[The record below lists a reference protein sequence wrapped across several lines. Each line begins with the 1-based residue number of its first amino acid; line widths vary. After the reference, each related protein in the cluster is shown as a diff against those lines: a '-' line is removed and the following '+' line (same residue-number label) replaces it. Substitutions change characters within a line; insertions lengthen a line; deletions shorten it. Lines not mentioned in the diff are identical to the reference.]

1 MKPAWVRPPSF
12 NADRKNADLYSMVFK
27 AAQTEIMHTSQTELL
42 LSLIPSLLIGVDQ
55 KGHVS
60 HWNKAAESL
69 FGIPGSSVLNKPLS
83 ETGVQWDLKML
94 MEGIAECRKKGASI
108 RLDEVEFKR
117 LSGETRIL
125 GFTIIPVREESGG
138 SVECILFGADITERK
153 RIEELK
159 NEFVGIVSHE
169 LRTPL
174 TVIKE
179 GVSQVAEGILG
190 KVSADQKHFLSIS
203 LEGIERL
210 GRIVDDLLDIS
221 KIEVGKLALKREMV
235 DLVGVVKGLVLAFK
249 AKARFKGVEI
259 KTHLPDEEE
268 LIYVDEDR
276 MVQVF
281 TNLIE
286 NAIKFTEKGL
296 IEISI
301 LNKGV
306 EGVECSVSDT
316 GKGISTAD
324 LPKVFGKFQQ
334 FHRQTTEKGTGL
346 GLAIC
351 KGIIEGHKG
360 RIWVESRPDEGTKFI
375 FTLPRYT
382 AAELFHEYLGK
393 ALKDAIHEESPL
405 TVVIFDMSNFNEV
418 QKKLG
423 RNKVN
428 SLILELEKLIKGT
441 LRRRA
446 DVAIKDSRAVLVLLP
461 ATRKEQGL
469 IVAGRIQQIFDDY
482 LAKRKLGR
490 QIDFTCKVAT
500 FPEDGNSEDEL
511 LKKIGGP

>member
-1 MKPAWVRPPSF
+1 MPQNFNTSRP
-12 NADRKNADLYSMVFK
+12 NADQYNMVIK
-27 AAQTEIMHTSQTELL
+27 VDQPETMHTNQTELL

-55 KGHVS
+55 KGQVS
-60 HWNKAAESL
+60 HWNKAAENT
-69 FGIPGSSVLNKPLS
+69 FGIPASSVLNRPFS
-83 ETGVQWDLKML
+83 QCAIQWDLKMII
-94 MEGIAECRKKGASI
+94 EGILECRNRGTTI

-125 GFTIIPVREESGG
+125 GFTIIPVRQESGG
-138 SVECILFGADITERK
+138 SIECILFGADITERK
-153 RIEELK
+153 RIEQLK
-159 NEFVGIVSHE
+159 NEFVSIVSHE

-221 KIEVGKLALKREMV
+221 KIEAGKLTLKREMV
-235 DLVGVVKGLVLAFK
+235 DLVSVVKGLVLAFRP
-249 AKARFKGVEI
+249 KARFKGVEI
-259 KTHLPDEEE
+259 NTRFPDREA
-268 LIYVDEDR
+268 LIYADEDR
-276 MVQVF
+276 LIQVF
-281 TNLIE
+281 TNLIG
-286 NAIKFTEKGL
+286 NAIKFTEKGH
-296 IEISI
+296 IEIAVM
-301 LNKGV
+301 NQGT

-316 GKGISTAD
+316 GKGISMAD

-334 FHRQTTEKGTGL
+334 FHRQSTEKGTGL

-351 KGIIEGHKG
+351 KGIVEAHKG
-360 RIWVESRPDEGTKFI
+360 RIWVESKPGGGTKFI

-382 AAELFHEYLGK
+382 AAELFREYLGK

-405 TVVIFDMSNFNEV
+405 TIIVFDMSNYNEI
-418 QKKLG
+418 QKKWG
-423 RNKVN
+423 RNKIS

-441 LRRRA
+441 LRRKA
-446 DVAIKDSRAVLVLLP
+446 DVAIKDSRVILVLLP

-482 LAKRKLGR
+482 LSRRKL
-490 QIDFTCKVAT
+490 QKQVDFTCKVAT